1 MPALLVFPITIIGFD
16 KNNYFAWLLLIVMFV
31 RLIFMQEKS
40 LNIIAGAVVIAT
52 LASLLLHYWSNAS
65 EFTYPE
71 AERIRTAALQLDPN
85 DMRINGDLL
94 TGEALLQSED
104 KEETVYFYY
113 TIETQEEKFNFPS
126 RSLPQSGWRSRK
138 LNGICTNLILRI
150 I

>member
-1 MPALLVFPITIIGFD
+1 
-16 KNNYFAWLLLIVMFV
+16 
-31 RLIFMQEKS
+31 MQEKS

-113 TIETQEEKFNFPS
+113 TIETHEEKFN
-126 RSLPQSGWRSRK
+126 W
-138 LNGICTNLILRI
+138 
-150 I
+150 